1 MSMSFKMALRSIGSN
16 KLRSVLTMLGIIIGV
31 IALVVLVSLVNGATK
46 SVNEQIAS
54 LGTNYI
60 QVYIWGNYGDDPL
73 TSRELNSWAEGEAL
87 IETVAPQLQSS
98 ATAKYGARAK
108 TATVIG
114 TTAAFYDIRGLKL
127 EKGRFLKA
135 VDTDNNSCV
144 CVLDS
149 LAADNVV
156 GHRDC
161 VGEEISLNGIRYT
174 VVGVLAENDSMI
186 FFGADSSIYIPF
198 TSMLRQYTDL
208 SGGIDS
214 FYAIPPQGIPVAE
227 AASAVRNWL
236 SERYSKDEWGNDNFY
251 VSTMDALED
260 SANNVTSV
268 LSALLGGIASISLIV
283 GGIGIMNIM
292 LVTVTERTRE
302 IGIRKAIGATRRS
315 ILTQFLME
323 AVVLCMIGCIIG
335 VFLSWCILNLANSVV
350 QGLGLTFDL
359 DAGVVLLAA
368 SFCFVIGIIFGLY
381 PANKAAGMKPIDA
394 LHYGG

>member
-54 LGTNYI
+54 LGTNYM
-60 QVYIWGNYGDDPL
+60 QVYIWNTWDDPL
-73 TSRELNSWAEGEAL
+73 TSRELETWADGEEL
-87 IETVAPQLQSS
+87 VETVAPTIQNS
-98 ATAKYGARAK
+98 ATAKSGARSK
-108 TATVIG
+108 QVSVVG
-114 TTAAFYDIRGLKL
+114 TTSAFYDIRGLKL
-127 EKGRFLKA
+127 EKGRFLKP
-135 VDTDNNSCV
+135 VDVQNNSCI

-149 LAADNVV
+149 IAADNVV
-156 GHRDC
+156 GYRDC
-161 VGEEISLNGIRYT
+161 VGQEISLNGIRYT
-174 VVGVLAENDSMI
+174 VAGVRAENDSMMM
-186 FFGADSSIYIPF
+186 FSGESTVYIPF
-198 TSMLRQYTDL
+198 SSMLRQYAEL

-214 FYAIPPQGIPVAE
+214 FYAIPPKGVSVSDA
-227 AASAVRNWL
+227 AASVRNWL
-236 SERYSKDEWGNDNFY
+236 SGRFEKDEWGNDNFY

-260 SANNVTSV
+260 SASSVTSV

-315 ILTQFLME
+315 ILRQFLME
-323 AVVLCMIGCIIG
+323 AVVLCMMGCIIG

-368 SFCFVIGIIFGLY
+368 AFCFAIGLIFGLY
-381 PANKAAGMKPIDA
+381 PANKAAKMKPIDA